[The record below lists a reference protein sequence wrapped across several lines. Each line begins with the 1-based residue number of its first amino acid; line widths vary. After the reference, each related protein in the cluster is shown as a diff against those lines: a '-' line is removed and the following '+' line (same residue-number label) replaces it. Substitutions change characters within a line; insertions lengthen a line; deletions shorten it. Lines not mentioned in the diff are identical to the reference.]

1 MTAPLEVLR
10 EKLRRIDIC
19 DAVAIDVG
27 AETIR
32 AAIAAIEERDA
43 EIAKVR
49 GGIAMMNE
57 CNAALVRDVDEL
69 RDQLATLARQ
79 LAEVKE
85 ENARVWAQLRAVDD
99 TLNALGCSQTETFT
113 RSAAIQRI
121 ADEREKWLTA
131 SRVLCAAHVGVPQ
144 QTCPVCQLA
153 EMDKEASVQRE
164 RANGLEYACE
174 CAEKQRDAMR
184 GALES
189 FASEKCRTWPGVTME
204 LKRLCESPMCFG
216 CRARRALN
224 ALGAALAPEG
234 DNA

>member
-1 MTAPLEVLR
+1 MRPEDNPADE
-10 EKLRRIDIC
+10 
-19 DAVAIDVG
+19 AF
-27 AETIR
+27 
-32 AAIAAIEERDA
+32 ERDLMLA
-43 EIAKVR
+43 EIA
-49 GGIAMMNE
+49 
-57 CNAALVRDVDEL
+57 
-69 RDQLATLARQ
+69 TLTRQ

-174 CAEKQRDAMR
+174 CAEKQRNAMR
-184 GALES
+184 GALEEIAGRGCS
-189 FASEKCRTWPGVTME
+189 LFLNAIPRRKTPPFCCDDDEPCD
-204 LKRLCESPMCFG
+204 G
-216 CRARRALN
+216 CRARRAL
-224 ALGAALAPEG
+224 GAK
-234 DNA
+234 